1 MRRISL
7 KLINDVPLSVR
18 AADEIR
24 KNIISG
30 GYAQGQKLTE
40 EECAAVLGLSR
51 VCVREAFLKLQEEG
65 LLVKRVNKGTSVAE
79 FTREDV
85 KDIYYLRLSLEK
97 MCSTLCFER
106 GTLPIEKMESI
117 FLRMED
123 ISRKDDMK
131 PMELL
136 NEDMRF
142 HATIVDAAG
151 NSRAAKVWHD
161 IQGQVLTVLFPV
173 QAEYTKRHDKEH
185 NVNQHKFLMDAFRTG
200 DAAVAHP
207 VLERHIL
214 SSMQT
219 LLTLY

>member
-1 MRRISL
+1 M
-7 KLINDVPLSVR
+7 KLISDVPLSVR

-40 EECAAVLGLSR
+40 EECAAALGLSR

-65 LLVKRVNKGTSVAE
+65 LLVKKVNKGTSVVE

-97 MCSTLCFER
+97 MCLTLCFER
-106 GTLPIEKMESI
+106 NTLPIEKIESI
-117 FLRMED
+117 FSRMTK
-123 ISRKDDMK
+123 ISNNEYMK

-136 NEDMRF
+136 NEDLLF
-142 HATIVDAAG
+142 HAAIVDAAG

-173 QAEYTKRHDKEH
+173 QADYTKRHDKEH
-185 NVNQHKFLMDAFRTG
+185 NVTQHRFLMDAFKTG
-200 DAAVAHP
+200 DSAVAHP